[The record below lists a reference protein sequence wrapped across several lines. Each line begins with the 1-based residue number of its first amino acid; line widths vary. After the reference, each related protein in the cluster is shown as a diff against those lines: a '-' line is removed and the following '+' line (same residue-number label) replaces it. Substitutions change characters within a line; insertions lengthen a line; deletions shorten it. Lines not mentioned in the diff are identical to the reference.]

1 VDVHGDELGQTLLGG
16 LDLKEGEDSEPLIGF
31 AFPFRCLLSEMV
43 LLLLGSC
50 EQGLVV
56 IAIPTRLVLCLDAH
70 LLLNHSTQLP
80 VFLLDRRNALL
91 YFPGEL
97 FHRRSIEEVFEF
109 EGVLNI
115 LNSAV
120 LFDLLLLVVFYQ
132 CHIVELINLRLLLV
146 LSLYSLQ
153 FFVLSFASDC
163 VLELAESLLSED
175 SLVLD
180 DVVI

>member
-1 VDVHGDELGQTLLGG
+1 MDVHGDELGQTLLSGV
-16 LDLKEGEDSEPLIGF
+16 DLKEGEDGEPLIGF

-56 IAIPTRLVLCLDAH
+56 IALPTWLVLCLDAH
-70 LLLNHSTQLP
+70 LLLNHSRQLP

-132 CHIVELINLRLLLV
+132 CHIVELINLRLLLA

>member
-1 VDVHGDELGQTLLGG
+1 
-16 LDLKEGEDSEPLIGF
+16 
-31 AFPFRCLLSEMV
+31 
-43 LLLLGSC
+43 
-50 EQGLVV
+50 V